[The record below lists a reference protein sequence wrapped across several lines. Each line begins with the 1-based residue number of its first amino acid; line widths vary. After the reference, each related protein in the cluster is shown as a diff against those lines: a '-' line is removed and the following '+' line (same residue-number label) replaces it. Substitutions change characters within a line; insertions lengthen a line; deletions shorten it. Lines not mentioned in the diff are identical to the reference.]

1 MVWGKL
7 LLQTFHL
14 VERRS
19 QGLIGCKS
27 KKIVPI
33 RQSINYGKTYPYYG
47 KGGFLANLSPMSKKS
62 RTFALRNIVEYFL
75 AFFNYICFT
84 SPIMAFIETN
94 NIKGD
99 VFGGIT
105 AGIVA
110 LPLALAFGIHAF
122 GGVDSPEASS
132 MGALAGLVGATLLG
146 FFAALF
152 GGTHSQI
159 SGPTGPMTVIT
170 ASIVSGAWASSQG
183 NISAVLLS
191 MSLAGIFCGLFQ
203 VLFGLI
209 RIGKY
214 VRYIPYPVLSGF
226 MSGIGV
232 IIILQQLYPIIGK
245 KSPAS
250 TLDMILNF
258 PAAFAEGISVPA
270 LLLGLA
276 CIALII
282 LVPKVTKKVPATLVA
297 LVVVTVVSLFTGLD
311 SALTIGN
318 IPAGLPMPF
327 FTKVQLDGIDWMVV
341 IKASLVPG
349 LTLAGLGSID
359 TLLTSVMADNI
370 TKTKHNSNQELI
382 GQGIGNAVAGLF
394 CGLAGA
400 GATMRTVVNVKSGG
414 RTQLSGMIHAALLLA
429 ILLGLG
435 SLVKYVPLSVLAG
448 ILITVGWGIID
459 FRGFKDLRRIPK
471 SDAFVMIVVF
481 LMTVF
486 VDLLT
491 AVGIGMVIACV
502 LFMKRAGDL
511 VEDGYSSKEL
521 STFDKESPWE
531 DEKDM
536 PKDIHHHIY
545 IERLD
550 GPIFFGSI
558 TGFQRVMHDIPK
570 DAKIVI
576 IRMRRVPFMDQSGVY
591 AMETAIKDLQAQ
603 GVKVLMTIIQPQ
615 PRYMLENHRIIPMLI
630 PQENTFETFED
641 CTNYLKTL

>member
-1 MVWGKL
+1 
-7 LLQTFHL
+7 
-14 VERRS
+14 
-19 QGLIGCKS
+19 
-27 KKIVPI
+27 
-33 RQSINYGKTYPYYG
+33 
-47 KGGFLANLSPMSKKS
+47 
-62 RTFALRNIVEYFL
+62 
-75 AFFNYICFT
+75 
-84 SPIMAFIETN
+84 MAFIETN

-110 LPLALAFGIHAF
+110 LPLALAFGIQAF
-122 GGVDSPEASS
+122 SGVDSPEASS

-183 NISAVLLS
+183 NISAVILS

-203 VLFGLI
+203 IIFGLI

-232 IIILQQLYPIIGK
+232 IIILQQIYPIIGK

-250 TLDMILNF
+250 TLDMIINF
-258 PAAFAEGISVPA
+258 PAALADGVSVIA
-270 LLLGLA
+270 LALGLA
-276 CIALII
+276 CISLIVI
-282 LVPKVTKKVPATLVA
+282 VPKVTKKVPATLVA
-297 LVVVTVVSLFTGLD
+297 LIAVTVVSLFTNLD
-311 SALTIGN
+311 SSLTIGN

-327 FTKVQLDGIDWMVV
+327 FTKVQLDGIDWASVLE
-341 IKASLVPG
+341 ASLVPG

-359 TLLTSVMADNI
+359 TLLTSVVADNI

-382 GQGIGNAVAGLF
+382 GQGIGNAVSGLF

-414 RTQLSGMIHAALLLA
+414 RTQISGMIHAILLLA

-459 FRGFKDLRRIPK
+459 FRGFKDILRIPK
-471 SDAFVMIVVF
+471 SDAFVMMVVF

-511 VEDGYSSKEL
+511 VENSYSAKAL
-521 STFDKESPWE
+521 DTFDKESPWE
-531 DEKDM
+531 DEKDI
-536 PKDIHHHIY
+536 PEEIRNRIY

-558 TGFQRVMHDIPK
+558 TGFQRVMHDIPTNV
-570 DAKIVI
+570 KIVI

-603 GVKVLMTIIQPQ
+603 GIKVLMTIIQPQ
-615 PRYMLENHRIIPMLI
+615 PRYMLENHHIIPILI
-630 PQENTFETFED
+630 PKENTFETFEE
-641 CTNYLKTL
+641 CTEYLKGL

>member
-1 MVWGKL
+1 
-7 LLQTFHL
+7 
-14 VERRS
+14 
-19 QGLIGCKS
+19 
-27 KKIVPI
+27 
-33 RQSINYGKTYPYYG
+33 
-47 KGGFLANLSPMSKKS
+47 
-62 RTFALRNIVEYFL
+62 
-75 AFFNYICFT
+75 
-84 SPIMAFIETN
+84 MAFIETN

-110 LPLALAFGIHAF
+110 LPLALAFGIQAF
-122 GGVDSPEASS
+122 SGVDSPEASS

-183 NISAVLLS
+183 NISAVILT

-203 VLFGLI
+203 VIFGLI

-232 IIILQQLYPIIGK
+232 IIILQQIYPIIGK

-250 TLDMILNF
+250 TLDMIINF
-258 PAAFAEGISVPA
+258 PAALADGVSVIA
-270 LLLGLA
+270 LALGLA
-276 CIALII
+276 CISLIV

-297 LVVVTVVSLFTGLD
+297 LIAVTVVSLFTNLD
-311 SALTIGN
+311 SSLTIGN

-327 FTKVQLDGIDWMVV
+327 FTKVQLDGIDW
-341 IKASLVPG
+341 ASVLEASIVPG

-359 TLLTSVMADNI
+359 TLLTSVVADNI

-394 CGLAGA
+394 CGIAGA

-414 RTQLSGMIHAALLLA
+414 RTQISGMIHAVLLLA

-459 FRGFKDLRRIPK
+459 FRGFKDILRIPK
-471 SDAFVMIVVF
+471 SDAFVMMVVF

-511 VEDGYSSKEL
+511 VENSYSAKAL
-521 STFDKESPWE
+521 DTFDKESPWE
-531 DEKDM
+531 DEKDI
-536 PKDIHHHIY
+536 PEEIRNRIY

-558 TGFQRVMHDIPK
+558 TGFQRVMHDIPTNV
-570 DAKIVI
+570 KIVI

-603 GVKVLMTIIQPQ
+603 GIKVLMTIIQPQ
-615 PRYMLENHRIIPMLI
+615 PRYMLENHHIIPILI
-630 PQENTFETFED
+630 PKENTFETFEE
-641 CTNYLKTL
+641 CTEYLKGL

>member
-1 MVWGKL
+1 
-7 LLQTFHL
+7 
-14 VERRS
+14 
-19 QGLIGCKS
+19 
-27 KKIVPI
+27 
-33 RQSINYGKTYPYYG
+33 
-47 KGGFLANLSPMSKKS
+47 
-62 RTFALRNIVEYFL
+62 
-75 AFFNYICFT
+75 
-84 SPIMAFIETN
+84 MAFIETN

-110 LPLALAFGIHAF
+110 LPLALAFGIQAF
-122 GGVDSPEASS
+122 GGVDSPGASS

-232 IIILQQLYPIIGK
+232 IIILQQLYPIVGK

-258 PAAFAEGISVPA
+258 PATIAEGISVPA

-359 TLLTSVMADNI
+359 TLLTSVVADNI

-491 AVGIGMVIACV
+491 AVGIGMLIACV

>member
-1 MVWGKL
+1 
-7 LLQTFHL
+7 
-14 VERRS
+14 
-19 QGLIGCKS
+19 
-27 KKIVPI
+27 
-33 RQSINYGKTYPYYG
+33 
-47 KGGFLANLSPMSKKS
+47 
-62 RTFALRNIVEYFL
+62 
-75 AFFNYICFT
+75 
-84 SPIMAFIETN
+84 MAFIETN

-110 LPLALAFGIHAF
+110 LPLALAFGIQAF
-122 GGVDSPEASS
+122 SGVDSPEASS

-183 NISAVLLS
+183 NVSAVILT

-203 VLFGLI
+203 VIFGLI

-232 IIILQQLYPIIGK
+232 IIILQQIYPIIGK

-250 TLDMILNF
+250 TLDMIINF
-258 PAAFAEGISVPA
+258 PAALADGVSVIA
-270 LLLGLA
+270 LALGLA
-276 CIALII
+276 CISLIV
-282 LVPKVTKKVPATLVA
+282 LVPKLTKKVPATLVA
-297 LVVVTVVSLFTGLD
+297 LIAVTVVSLFTNLD
-311 SALTIGN
+311 SSLTIGN

-327 FTKVQLDGIDWMVV
+327 FTKVQLDGIDWASVLE
-341 IKASLVPG
+341 ASLVPG

-359 TLLTSVMADNI
+359 TLLTSVVADNI

-414 RTQLSGMIHAALLLA
+414 RTQISGMIHAVLLLA

-459 FRGFKDLRRIPK
+459 FRGFKDLLRIPK
-471 SDAFVMIVVF
+471 SDAFVMMVVF

-511 VEDGYSSKEL
+511 VENSYSAKAL
-521 STFDKESPWE
+521 DTFDKESPWE

-536 PKDIHHHIY
+536 PEEIRNHIY

-558 TGFQRVMHDIPK
+558 TGFQRVMHDIPT
-570 DAKIVI
+570 DVKIII

-603 GVKVLMTIIQPQ
+603 GIKVLMTIIQPQ
-615 PRYMLENHRIIPMLI
+615 PRYMLENHHIIPILI
-630 PQENTFETFED
+630 PKENTFESFEE
-641 CTNYLKTL
+641 CTEYLKDL

>member
-1 MVWGKL
+1 
-7 LLQTFHL
+7 
-14 VERRS
+14 
-19 QGLIGCKS
+19 
-27 KKIVPI
+27 
-33 RQSINYGKTYPYYG
+33 
-47 KGGFLANLSPMSKKS
+47 
-62 RTFALRNIVEYFL
+62 
-75 AFFNYICFT
+75 
-84 SPIMAFIETN
+84 MAFIETN

-110 LPLALAFGIHAF
+110 LPLALAFGIQAF
-122 GGVDSPEASS
+122 SGIDSPEASS

-183 NISAVLLS
+183 NISAVILS

-203 VLFGLI
+203 VIFGLI

-232 IIILQQLYPIIGK
+232 IIILQQIYPIIGK

-250 TLDMILNF
+250 TLDMIINF
-258 PAAFAEGISVPA
+258 PAALADGVSVIA
-270 LLLGLA
+270 LALGLA
-276 CIALII
+276 CISLIV

-297 LVVVTVVSLFTGLD
+297 LIAVTVVSLFTNLD
-311 SALTIGN
+311 SSLTIGN

-327 FTKVQLDGIDWMVV
+327 FTKVQLDGIDWASVLE
-341 IKASLVPG
+341 ASLVPG

-359 TLLTSVMADNI
+359 TLLTSVVADNI

-414 RTQLSGMIHAALLLA
+414 RTQISGMIHAVLLLA

-459 FRGFKDLRRIPK
+459 FRGFKDILRIPK
-471 SDAFVMIVVF
+471 SDAFVMMVVF

-511 VEDGYSSKEL
+511 VENSYSAKAL
-521 STFDKESPWE
+521 DTFDKESPWE
-531 DEKDM
+531 DEKDI
-536 PKDIHHHIY
+536 PEEIRNRIY

-558 TGFQRVMHDIPK
+558 TGFQRVMHDIPTNL
-570 DAKIVI
+570 KIVI

-603 GVKVLMTIIQPQ
+603 GIKVLMTIIQPQ
-615 PRYMLENHRIIPMLI
+615 PRYMLENHHIIPILI
-630 PQENTFETFED
+630 PKENTFETFEE
-641 CTNYLKTL
+641 CTEYLKSL